1 MKPYLSQLL
10 IDITEATEN
19 LAWPYLKR
27 EALSLHDVRSRE
39 EEDRTAPVRNLPVWT
54 GIAPEMLPP
63 ENMLSDEEVLA
74 VLNAMIRLL
83 KACNCHVVY
92 QTTVPERFQYESIR
106 QNFDQDVKVYEWND
120 GFFVFCKAGTKLKT
134 CALGEYCQC
143 AFYEELFA
151 DMVDEQLT
159 PEEER
164 ARELEWEVRHIQ
176 KKYGDDWM
184 KYYPYHLDKDYDD
197 ADGNPHDYGFGK
209 DDEDDDTWWRK

>member
-10 IDITEATEN
+10 TDIAEATEN
-19 LAWPYLKR
+19 LAWPYRKR
-27 EALSLHDVRSRE
+27 EAVSLHDVRSRE
-39 EEDRTAPVRNLPVWT
+39 EENHAAPVRNLPQWT
-54 GIAPEMLPP
+54 GIAPQMLPP
-63 ENMLSDEEVLA
+63 ESMLSDEEVLA
-74 VLNAMIRLL
+74 VLNAMISLL

-106 QNFDQDVKVYEWND
+106 QNFEQDVKVY
-120 GFFVFCKAGTKLKT
+120 
-134 CALGEYCQC
+134 Q
-143 AFYEELFA
+143 ELFA

-209 DDEDDDTWWRK
+209 DDEEDDTWWRK